1 MSRRSR
7 GPLQLGADVAAGPTW
22 ADGDDSERIDPTFAE
37 RLRSGAL
44 LAAIVVVAGLT
55 VASAVT
61 AALLVLLYVVVRA
74 LSG

>member
-7 GPLQLGADVAAGPTW
+7 GSLQLGAGVAADLDRAG
-22 ADGDDSERIDPTFAE
+22 GDVSERIDPTFAR

-44 LAAIVVVAGLT
+44 LAAVVVVGGLAL
-55 VASAVT
+55 ASVVT
-61 AALLVLLYVVVRA
+61 GGLLVLLYVAVRA